1 MLEAVSIIINR
12 LESHPEDFFGEIS
25 TGNTLRIY
33 SPRFHRVRS
42 DLDMLVGQHQE
53 DERPRFWYLTEAEKE
68 ALREA
73 YTKACRERFQ
83 AETLYALMFQEAPP
97 SPAQALWSGAVG
109 TAALNSTQPS
119 AILTPASMQKAA
131 LEIME
136 QQIGSSYK

>member
-12 LESHPEDFFGEIS
+12 LESHPEDFFGEINDRS
-25 TGNTLRIY
+25 LRV
-33 SPRFHRVRS
+33 SNPRFNRIRS
-42 DLDMLVGQHQE
+42 DLDMLVGKYQE

-68 ALREA
+68 ALRVA

-83 AETLYALMFQEAPP
+83 AETMHTLLSQEAPP
-97 SPAQALWSGAVG
+97 SPAQTLWSGAVG
-109 TAALNSTQPS
+109 TAALNSKQPS

-136 QQIGSSYK
+136 QQIGASYK